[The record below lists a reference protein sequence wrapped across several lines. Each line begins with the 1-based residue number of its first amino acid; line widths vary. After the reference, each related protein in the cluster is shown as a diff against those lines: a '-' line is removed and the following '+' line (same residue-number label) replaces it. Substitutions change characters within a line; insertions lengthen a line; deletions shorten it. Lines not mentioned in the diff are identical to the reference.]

1 MSFNLTRAKLKEFT
15 DTRAFEQMCSSLLVS
30 DYPHIIPLG
39 GIKDRGRDAIAPTV
53 LKDLFQNDNAEIIFQ
68 FSTEKSWEYKLKREL
83 KKVLEN
89 GYSPEQYLFITTQD
103 VSATDYD
110 KARKYSIEHY
120 HLPLQIYDVSW
131 LQSRLENPEYLNIRH
146 QYLGLDEG
154 SLPAFLVTQE
164 YADRRIDRGLAP
176 DLNVFLGRI
185 QEVEQIKNFLNSTN
199 RIMVLTGLPGIGKT
213 RLLIETAKIIESNE
227 TVKVR
232 FIRPEVESLESHF
245 NELNP
250 LLTYLLILDDAHN
263 FGNLSQLLSL
273 LNTPEFKDKL
283 RIITVTHPWSKDQ
296 VLREFEGHGYT
307 CEELRL
313 QRMANVEISQ
323 LVQDPVLN
331 ITTGNA
337 IDGIVIIAKGNPL
350 IAVVATKYFIDK
362 GTLSGFTRD
371 RLLSAYMAGIL
382 VRATKDKQ
390 DTAYILLAIIAAT
403 EGLNNTDP
411 DIRGTLLEVINIS
424 EGALDVLIGQ
434 LNYVGLL
441 KKTWQGIKM
450 VPDLLREHIIFE
462 AFFSDGHKFDFTEK
476 IIKPFFAQRGD
487 RIFRSLALGEALG
500 GKGAKAILDAELS
513 NIRTIVKD
521 MDNAK
526 RTMVLNWLKR
536 LAYFRPEESL
546 LILRNILVNP
556 SIETISINHDRWGAL
571 TFSTKDILR
580 KATEILCETWQ
591 YNESCL
597 KETLSLLYLIASQQ
611 DHSRMNQDPTGDALR
626 VLTEQVIVIQPG
638 KSTRVQEIALDTI
651 EKWEA
656 ENPSKAQQ
664 IIIGNCLSVL
674 LSVTWTTTESTA
686 IDANRFTITSG
697 TLAIKQPL
705 LAIRERSIQLS
716 KKLYAHA
723 ESEMRINIIDHMG
736 SVLGPYLKE
745 TLSDELKQMLTADAH
760 TIFSFFEKV
769 SKAEAVPERYAIWK
783 TLKRLHA
790 FGYISSLPR
799 FFKQLYTDDV
809 EMYAH
814 LTAWPGHL
822 RDIEVGYKEAEKEHQ
837 DYWHHMVSS
846 LTTDNLPN
854 FLNRLDQL
862 IYGASSSD
870 LSAIAINIRII
881 ATFLKNQSPDWLS
894 ESTDTIPDKY
904 NQLKKYVGCFL
915 GTLYLV
921 NHKKASSI
929 ADNWIN
935 RGDVIIQRQVCEAML
950 YLKPEEFNQAELKQ
964 IVNLANLKDP
974 AIESA
979 LTFPGQHIKRLE
991 TKFHDKAIALLKDF
1005 AGHCQEYV
1013 IENIAH
1019 LLNEPEK
1026 HESLFIRDIELNDFR
1041 ELAFALIRFPDLD
1054 SGHMY
1059 YFEGMLKR
1067 LYQMD
1072 FGVWLE
1078 FWEARIKHQQQVGA
1092 RSGYHAAPFHLSRD
1106 GSNDYV
1112 VSSENRVQVLGTFLD
1127 WSSRDGWAYKYYGT
1141 LLFKLFSGGNA
1152 TAINDILDNWLAS
1165 NEVTKLRTVAHVLR
1179 EMGYSAYFLEMA
1191 LRLLEKTDDE
1201 IVEASLT
1208 SAIWT
1213 TGTVS
1218 GSLVTVW
1225 EKRLKDLE
1233 KWLAD
1238 STISLRA
1245 RQFAKRLITDLK
1257 KNIELEEDD
1266 D

>member
-1 MSFNLTRAKLKEFT
+1 
-15 DTRAFEQMCSSLLVS
+15 MCSSLLVS

-53 LKDLFQNDNAEIIFQ
+53 LKGLFQNDNAEIIFQ
-68 FSTEKSWEYKLKREL
+68 FSTEESWEYKLKREL

-89 GYSPEQYLFITTQD
+89 GYSPEQYLFVTTRD

-110 KARKYSIEHY
+110 KVRKYSIEHH

-164 YADRRIDRGLAP
+164 YADKRIDRGLAP
-176 DLNVFLGRI
+176 DLNVFLGRA
-185 QEVEQIKNFLNSTN
+185 QEVEQLKNFLNSTN

-245 NELNP
+245 NELDP
-250 LLTYLLILDDAHN
+250 LLTYLLVLDDAHN
-263 FGNLSQLLSL
+263 FGDLSQLLSL

-283 RIITVTHPWSKDQ
+283 RIIAVTHPWSKDQ

-313 QRMANVEISQ
+313 QRMSNVEISQ
-323 LVQDPVLN
+323 LVQDPILN

-337 IDGIVIIAKGNPL
+337 IDGIVIMAEGNPL
-350 IAVVATKYFIDK
+350 IAVVAAKYFIDK

-390 DTAYILLAIIAAT
+390 DTAYLLLAIIAAT
-403 EGLNNTDP
+403 EGLINSDP

-424 EGALDVLIGQ
+424 EGALDALIGQ

-476 IIKPFFAQRGD
+476 VIKPFFAQRGD

-546 LILRNILVNP
+546 LILRNILENP
-556 SIETISINHDRWGAL
+556 SIETISINHDRWGVF
-571 TFSTKDILR
+571 TFSRKDILR

-638 KSTRVQEIALDTI
+638 KSTRIQEIALDTI

-664 IIIGNCLSVL
+664 IILGNCLSVL
-674 LSVTWTTTESTA
+674 LTVTWRTTESTA
-686 IDANRFTITSG
+686 VDPNRFTITSG

-705 LAIRERSIQLS
+705 PAIRERAIQLT

-723 ESEMRINIIDHMG
+723 DSKTRIDIIEHIG
-736 SVLGPYLKE
+736 SVLGPYLEK
-745 TLSDELKQMLTADAH
+745 TLSEELKQMLTADAH
-760 TIFSFFEKV
+760 SIFSSFEQV
-769 SKAEAVPERYAIWK
+769 SEAEAVPERYAIWK
-783 TLKRLHA
+783 TLKRLYS
-790 FGYISSLPR
+790 FGYITSLPH
-799 FFKQLYTDDV
+799 FFKQLCTDDV

-822 RDIEVGYKEAEKEHQ
+822 RDNEVDYREAKKEHQ
-837 DYWHHMVSS
+837 DYWHNVVSS
-846 LTTDNLPN
+846 YSIDNLSN
-854 FLNRLDQL
+854 FLKRLDQL
-862 IYGASSSD
+862 I
-870 LSAIAINIRII
+870 LSASDSDSSAISTNLSII
-881 ATFLKNQSPDWLS
+881 ATFIKDQSPDWLS
-894 ESTDTIPDKY
+894 KSTDPIPDKY
-904 NQLKKYVGCFL
+904 KLLKKYAGCFL
-915 GTLYLV
+915 GTLYLM

-935 RGDVIIQRQVCEAML
+935 RGDIILQRQVCEAML
-950 YLKPEEFNQAELKQ
+950 YLKREEFDQAELDQ
-964 IVNLANLKDP
+964 IIKLTNLKDP
-974 AIESA
+974 AIENA
-979 LTFPGQHIKRLE
+979 LTFPGHHIKRLE
-991 TKFHDKAIALLKDF
+991 AKFHDQAIDLLKDI
-1005 AGHCQEYV
+1005 ANHCQDYV
-1013 IENIAH
+1013 LENIAH

-1026 HESLFIRDIELNDFR
+1026 HEILFIHDIELDDFK
-1041 ELAFALIRFPDLD
+1041 ELASAFVRFPDFD
-1054 SGHMY
+1054 SNHLY

-1067 LYQMD
+1067 LYKMD

-1078 FWEARIKHQQQVGA
+1078 LWDARIKHQQQVGT
-1092 RSGYHAAPFHLSRD
+1092 RSGYNATPFHLSRD
-1106 GSNDYV
+1106 GGNDYV
-1112 VSSENRVQVLGTFLD
+1112 VSSEHRIQVLGTFLD
-1127 WSSRDGWAYKYYGT
+1127 WSSRDEWAYKYYGT
-1141 LLFKLFSGGNA
+1141 LLFKLFSGGNSSA
-1152 TAINDILDNWLAS
+1152 TNDILDSWIAS
-1165 NEVTKLRTVAHVLR
+1165 NEVMKLRTVARVLH
-1179 EMGYSAYFLEMA
+1179 EMEYSEYFLEMA

-1201 IVEASLT
+1201 RVESSLANT
-1208 SAIWT
+1208 MWK
-1213 TGTVS
+1213 TGTIS
-1218 GSLVTVW
+1218 GSFVTVW
-1225 EKRLKDLE
+1225 EKRIKDLE

-1245 RQFAKRLITDLK
+1245 RQFAKRLITDLNK
-1257 KNIELEEDD
+1257 GIELEEDND